1 MGSIE
6 TKFNKIAHEHDEAD
20 QAWKDEEADEAA
32 ARHASRAKTQ
42 AAFAKKAE
50 DEENAYQARMGEI
63 AIEKAAADH
72 AQHEYEAD
80 MQESEEEQDRMDV
93 ESAADEKADAEIKEC
108 ATDGTECQTD
118 DGNCHKL
125 SEHLFMACDGYSCA
139 HSDPGDCYHNWA
151 HIPAALPRTPLKPKS
166 AKCTQLLGKIPS
178 QFHIEEH
185 PTKPED
191 HPLIVIGCA
200 QASRKEMIDGLDAY
214 MTAAE
219 ECPPF
224 CMPGSATAT
233 KDGDT
238 AHGMQHGAQDT
249 NGLCVPDGAMA
260 QLKEN
265 LDDLPVY
272 KNSGTNGRFKG
283 GISTTTCT
291 FVKSTVSGWL
301 SGLGDDS
308 SELLQSPT
316 SAEHAAAQAK
326 EQEEAAAAGK
336 AEEDKQAAIEAEEH
350 AAAKQSAKEVA
361 DDEAAAEKANA
372 AEEAKMNSDAADA
385 TKAMMAANAATAK
398 AEAANDK
405 KQEEYKNL
413 EAHIAAEQ
421 GKADKAS
428 AARKTKVEGEI
439 AANDA
444 EIAKDKKEAAAAA
457 TAAAA
462 ANAAHE
468 KNLAKID
475 SDYED
480 EAKAIKDKEEKDEAD
495 FDTEAKDIHDKFA
508 GKAHNNMEKWAE
520 EKAALAEEKKNDEA
534 AAATEKKSIETKFN
548 KIAHEHDEAD
558 QAWKDEEADEAAA
571 RHASRAKTQAAFAKK
586 AEDEENA
593 YQARMGEIA
602 IEKTA
607 ADHAQHEY
615 EADMQESEEEQDR
628 MDAESAAYEKADAEI
643 KECATDGTEC
653 QTDDGNCHK
662 LSEHLF
668 MACDGYSCAH
678 SDPGDCYHNWAHIP
692 AALPRTPLKPKT
704 EKCKKLLAK
713 IPSQFHIEEHPTRP
727 EDHPLIVIGC
737 AEASRKEMIDGLD
750 AYMTAAEEC
759 PPFCMPGSATHT
771 QDGDTAHGMQH
782 GAQDTNGLCVPD
794 GAMAQL
800 KENLDDLPVYKNSG
814 TNGRFKGGIST
825 TTCTFVKSTVSGW
838 LSGLGD
844 DSSLIQPLP

>member
-1 MGSIE
+1 MG
-6 TKFNKIAHEHDEAD
+6 
-20 QAWKDEEADEAA
+20 
-32 ARHASRAKTQ
+32 
-42 AAFAKKAE
+42 
-50 DEENAYQARMGEI
+50 
-63 AIEKAAADH
+63 
-72 AQHEYEAD
+72 
-80 MQESEEEQDRMDV
+80 
-93 ESAADEKADAEIKEC
+93 
-108 ATDGTECQTD
+108 
-118 DGNCHKL
+118 
-125 SEHLFMACDGYSCA
+125 
-139 HSDPGDCYHNWA
+139 
-151 HIPAALPRTPLKPKS
+151 
-166 AKCTQLLGKIPS
+166 
-178 QFHIEEH
+178 
-185 PTKPED
+185 
-191 HPLIVIGCA
+191 
-200 QASRKEMIDGLDAY
+200 
-214 MTAAE
+214 
-219 ECPPF
+219 
-224 CMPGSATAT
+224 
-233 KDGDT
+233 
-238 AHGMQHGAQDT
+238 
-249 NGLCVPDGAMA
+249 
-260 QLKEN
+260 
-265 LDDLPVY
+265 
-272 KNSGTNGRFKG
+272 
-283 GISTTTCT
+283 
-291 FVKSTVSGWL
+291 
-301 SGLGDDS
+301 
-308 SELLQSPT
+308 
-316 SAEHAAAQAK
+316 
-326 EQEEAAAAGK
+326 
-336 AEEDKQAAIEAEEH
+336 AAIEAEEH

-462 ANAAHE
+462 ANAEHE
-468 KNLAKID
+468 KNLAENEAH
-475 SDYED
+475 YED
-480 EAKAIKDKEEKDEAD
+480 EVKAIKAKQAKDEAA
-495 FDTEAKDIHDKFA
+495 FTTE
-508 GKAHNNMEKWAE
+508 
-520 EKAALAEEKKNDEA
+520 
-534 AAATEKKSIETKFN
+534 EKKSIETKFN

-602 IEKTA
+602 IEKAA

-628 MDAESAAYEKADAEI
+628 MDAESAADEKADAEI

-692 AALPRTPLKPKT
+692 AALPRTPLKPKSA
-704 EKCKKLLAK
+704 KCTQLLGK
-713 IPSQFHIEEHPTRP
+713 IPSQFHIEEHPTKP

-759 PPFCMPGSATHT
+759 PPFCMPGSATAT
-771 QDGDTAHGMQH
+771 KDGDTAHGMQH

>member
-1 MGSIE
+1 MGGKQAKDEAAFATEAKNIHDEFAGKAHNNMEKWEEEKAALAEEKKNDEAAAATEKKSIE

-80 MQESEEEQDRMDV
+80 MQESEEEQDRMDA
-93 ESAADEKADAEIKEC
+93 ESAADEKADAEIKEG

-200 QASRKEMIDGLDAY
+200 EASRKEMIDGLDAY

-265 LDDLPVY
+265 PDDLPVY

-308 SELLQSPT
+308 SELLQSPP

-336 AEEDKQAAIEAEEH
+336 AEEDKQATIEAKEH
-350 AAAKQSAKEVA
+350 AAAKQSAREVA
-361 DDEAAAEKANA
+361 DDEKAAEKANA
-372 AEEAKMNSDAADA
+372 EEEEKMNSDAADA
-385 TKAMMAANAATAK
+385 TKKMMAANQATAD

-457 TAAAA
+457 PAAAA
-462 ANAAHE
+462 ANAEHE
-468 KNLAKID
+468 KNLAENEAH
-475 SDYED
+475 YED
-480 EAKAIKDKEEKDEAD
+480 EVKAIKGKQAKDEAA
-495 FDTEAKDIHDKFA
+495 FATEAKNIHDEFA
-508 GKAHNNMEKWAE
+508 GKAHNNMEKW
-520 EKAALAEEKKNDEA
+520 
-534 AAATEKKSIETKFN
+534 
-548 KIAHEHDEAD
+548 
-558 QAWKDEEADEAAA
+558 
-571 RHASRAKTQAAFAKK
+571 
-586 AEDEENA
+586 
-593 YQARMGEIA
+593 
-602 IEKTA
+602 
-607 ADHAQHEY
+607 
-615 EADMQESEEEQDR
+615 
-628 MDAESAAYEKADAEI
+628 
-643 KECATDGTEC
+643 
-653 QTDDGNCHK
+653 
-662 LSEHLF
+662 
-668 MACDGYSCAH
+668 
-678 SDPGDCYHNWAHIP
+678 
-692 AALPRTPLKPKT
+692 
-704 EKCKKLLAK
+704 
-713 IPSQFHIEEHPTRP
+713 
-727 EDHPLIVIGC
+727 
-737 AEASRKEMIDGLD
+737 
-750 AYMTAAEEC
+750 
-759 PPFCMPGSATHT
+759 
-771 QDGDTAHGMQH
+771 
-782 GAQDTNGLCVPD
+782 
-794 GAMAQL
+794 
-800 KENLDDLPVYKNSG
+800 
-814 TNGRFKGGIST
+814 
-825 TTCTFVKSTVSGW
+825 
-838 LSGLGD
+838 
-844 DSSLIQPLP
+844 